1 MALETVSSSTSS
13 HRRRDIPSSDVWG
26 ENELTD
32 DFACTFVK
40 GDNDEVLAHLT
51 LVSGLCLRSSNLG
64 PLGRSLSEENVSHAS
79 VPEFGTLWSSMPL
92 TAFLAKVSGKLLMLL
107 LAISF
112 TYAASKARDILG
124 PTDTRFVAA
133 EMAILDVVTDPRDK
147 HLAARKWRMTRF
159 GPWFRSNDNP
169 EKELPFGPV
178 DMLVDNYT
186 ILETNHHISTFTTP
200 LRQPLYYELAAQHP
214 TKSMNMLCR

>member
-1 MALETVSSSTSS
+1 MVLETVSSSTSS

-32 DFACTFVK
+32 DELTDDFAGTFVK

-51 LVSGLCLRSSNLG
+51 LVSGPCLRSRNLG
-64 PLGRSLSEENVSHAS
+64 PLGRSLLEDRESDFSHAS

-107 LAISF
+107 LVISF
-112 TYAASKARDILG
+112 TYAVSKVRDILG
-124 PTDTRFVAA
+124 LPDKRFVAA

-147 HLAARKWRMTRF
+147 HLGEMANDKVWAMV
-159 GPWFRSNDNP
+159 WF
-169 EKELPFGPV
+169 
-178 DMLVDNYT
+178 
-186 ILETNHHISTFTTP
+186 
-200 LRQPLYYELAAQHP
+200 
-214 TKSMNMLCR
+214 